1 MPPSPPQFAVV
12 GRINKGKSSIL
23 ATLVE
28 ESDNA
33 RIRISATPGETTH
46 AQHIPLVINGETLIE
61 FIDTPGFTNAAETL
75 AWLKAHHPKND
86 TTPRIDTVRAFVDE
100 HRGQDRFTDECELL
114 TPILAGAG
122 IIYIVDASK
131 PFRPDFLDE
140 MEILRWTGRPRLAL
154 INNLSD
160 DADFTDDW
168 KKHLGESFNLTREFN
183 AHHARFPERI
193 RLLRQLLEIED
204 DRKPVIEKTVR
215 LLEDE
220 WEQRRGEAADIIL
233 DLLDSCLRY
242 RAVKNVA
249 AQNVTRDFQ
258 KKKAAEEIKSLYID
272 EIKKREAAGHDR
284 LTKLYKHNAPDSETD
299 SPDDNLVDPADLFA
313 EETWQF
319 LGLTKW
325 QLAVA
330 GAITGG
336 AAGAGIDIAAGGT
349 ALGIPAA
356 LGAAAGLTASLLKGR
371 SLANI
376 KVDLPFLPGAK
387 ASPGGAQLSAGPS
400 RNPNFPWI
408 LLDRALSHLHQLL
421 LRAHGRRDPFII
433 QHQRSGYT
441 SKLDAHTRRTLQKHF
456 HLALKNKPTPD
467 TNEIFQTLTKILQTV
482 EDGQPPPNS

>member
-1 MPPSPPQFAVV
+1 MPPSPQFAVV

-28 ESDNA
+28 ESDNT

-46 AQHIPLVINGETLIE
+46 SQHIPLIINNETLIE
-61 FIDTPGFTNAAETL
+61 FIDTPGFTNAPETL
-75 AWLKAHHPKND
+75 AWLKSHHPQNN
-86 TTPRIDTVRAFVDE
+86 TTPRIDTVSAFVDH
-100 HRGQDRFTDECELL
+100 HRGKDRYTDECELL
-114 TPILAGAG
+114 SPILEGAG

-131 PFRPDFLDE
+131 PFRSDFLDE

-154 INNLSD
+154 VNNLSE

-168 KKHLGESFNLTREFN
+168 KKHLGESFNLTRKFN

-215 LLEDE
+215 LLEEE
-220 WEQRRGEAADIIL
+220 WEQRRAEAADIIL

-242 RAVKNVA
+242 RAVKNIG
-249 AQNVTRDFQ
+249 AQNVTREFQ
-258 KKKAAEEIKSLYID
+258 KKKVAEEIKSLYVD
-272 EIKKREAAGHDR
+272 EIKKRESAGHDR
-284 LTKLYKHNAPDSETD
+284 LTRLYKHNTPH
-299 SPDDNLVDPADLFA
+299 PDDATSDDQLVDPADLFA

-319 LGLTKW
+319 MGLTKW
-325 QLAVA
+325 QLAIA
-330 GAITGG
+330 GALTGG
-336 AAGAGIDIAAGGT
+336 VAGAGIDIAAGGT

-371 SLANI
+371 TLANI
-376 KVDLPFLPGAK
+376 KVDLPFVPGAK

-400 RNPNFPWI
+400 KNPNFSWI
-408 LLDRALSHLHQLL
+408 LLDRALSHTHQLL

-433 QHQRSGYT
+433 RHQRSGYT
-441 SKLDAHTRRTLQKHF
+441 SKLDSHTRRTLQKYF
-456 HLALKNKPTPD
+456 NLALKNKPAPD
-467 TNEIFQTLTKILQTV
+467 TNEVFQTLTSILKTV
-482 EDGQPPPNS
+482 EDGRSTAGS